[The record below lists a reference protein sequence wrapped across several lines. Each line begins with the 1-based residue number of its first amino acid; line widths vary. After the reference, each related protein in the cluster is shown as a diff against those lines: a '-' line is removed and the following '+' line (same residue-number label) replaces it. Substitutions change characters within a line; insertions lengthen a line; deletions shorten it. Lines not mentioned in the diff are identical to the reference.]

1 MTLVPHPLD
10 VEQEDLARSGR
21 AAGTLIGIVLLA
33 FGAVL
38 LGVLYL
44 LARMGQ

>member
-1 MTLVPHPLD
+1 MTLAPHPLD
-10 VEQEDLARSGR
+10 VEQEDLALSGR
-21 AAGTLIGIVLLA
+21 TAGTLIGIVLLA

-38 LGVLYL
+38 LGVIYL